1 MIVLFLGLF
10 LIAIVIGMP
19 VAFSLS
25 GVGTAVMAWQGI
37 FNPVIIA
44 QNMFNGNDSTP
55 LIAVLFFM
63 LAGALME
70 KSKLTQR
77 LMDFAYAIVGHFH
90 GGLAHV
96 AVLVAMLF
104 AAMSGSAVATAAAVG
119 GMLLPAMRKKGYD
132 DGFSAALIASGGAIG
147 PIIPPSI
154 PMVIYAVIANTS
166 VERMFLGGA
175 VPGIL
180 FGVLLMLYSR
190 FYAKRHNY
198 PREEGKFDW
207 GELGK
212 AFKRAIL
219 ALFMPIII
227 LGGIFSGVF
236 TATEAACV
244 AAVYTFIIGKFVY
257 KTIKWKELPAIC
269 LNAAKNTSVVMII
282 ISSCSVLAWVLT
294 SQQIPQQIAQA
305 LLAVSTNPTVVL
317 LLISA
322 FVLVLGCFMDAVAIV
337 VLLSPIMLTVLQ
349 QLSIDPVFFGVLLVV
364 NVCIGALTPPVGTC
378 LFVASKIGGVDLAKT
393 AKAALPMVLIA
404 VVLLAACILFP
415 QLVMFLPNWLAP
427 RI

>member
-1 MIVLFLGLF
+1 MIILFLVLFLL
-10 LIAIVIGMP
+10 AIIIGVP
-19 VAFSLS
+19 VAFTLS
-25 GVGTAVMAWQGI
+25 GIGTVIMAQQGI
-37 FNPVIIA
+37 FNPVTIA

-70 KSKLTQR
+70 ESKLTQR
-77 LMDFAYAIVGHFH
+77 LMDFAYSIVGHLH

-96 AVLVAMLF
+96 AILVAMIF

-119 GMLLPAMRKKGYD
+119 GILLPSMRKNGYD
-132 DGFSAALIASGGAIG
+132 DGFSAALIASGGSIG

-154 PMVIYAVIANTS
+154 PMVIYAVIANCS

-175 VPGIL
+175 VPGVL
-180 FGVLLMLYSR
+180 FGLGLMVYSR
-190 FYAKRHNY
+190 FYAKKRNY
-198 PREEGKFDW
+198 PREEGKFSW
-207 GELGK
+207 GDFGK
-212 AFKRAIL
+212 SFKKSIL
-219 ALFMPIII
+219 ALLMPVII
-227 LGGIFSGVF
+227 LGGIFTGTF

-257 KTIKWKELPAIC
+257 RTISWKRLPRIC
-269 LNAAKNTSVVMII
+269 LSAAKNTAVVMFI

-305 LLAVSTNPTVVL
+305 LLSVSENPTVVL

-337 VLLSPIMLTVLQ
+337 VLLSPIMLTVLH
-349 QLSIDPVFFGVLLVV
+349 QLNIDPVFFGVLLVV

-378 LFVASKIGGVDLAKT
+378 LFVASKIGKVSLAKT
-393 AKAALPMVLIA
+393 AKAVLPMVGIA
-404 VVLLAACILFP
+404 VVLLALCIIFP
-415 QLVMFLPNWLAP
+415 NLVMGLPNLLAL
-427 RI
+427 